1 MVDPGFLS
9 LVFSSQKGKYSIQIY
24 EKFTV
29 TCLLCCFSV
38 TGLPSAQLLLPAAH
52 LPCALAGLLCAQSA
66 SRDGAAACQR
76 LVVTTT
82 VLCGVV

>member
-1 MVDPGFLS
+1 MVPSD
-9 LVFSSQKGKYSIQIY
+9 KI
-24 EKFTV
+24 EKQFQELDCFMSPT
-29 TCLLCCFSV
+29 LLCCFSV